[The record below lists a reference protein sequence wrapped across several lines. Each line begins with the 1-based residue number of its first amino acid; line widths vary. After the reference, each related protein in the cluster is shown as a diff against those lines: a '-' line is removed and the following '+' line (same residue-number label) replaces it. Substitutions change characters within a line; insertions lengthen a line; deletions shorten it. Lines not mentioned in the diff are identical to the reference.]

1 MKSIRKITIFVCA
14 IALSVL
20 TMEQNGYASIVKNNN
35 VIKEADVSCG
45 ISYNPFEVYSL
56 TLEDENWKKIKR
68 FDQML
73 EKCQINQ
80 DQLVNMSTEE
90 LFDAVFEYPL
100 LVNVFLYDSIEEGI
114 ENVKKQ
120 FNGMAELLE
129 RRDFEKTLLKR
140 YKKLEIPK
148 KTRNNY
154 DDTFD
159 HMDKKMGSSE
169 SFKYNVTLDFIDIN
183 SVSILESMLVHYCD
197 LSQYTN
203 YEKDQIVNEVIEKM
217 VQKDKSKIFE
227 NNYSEF
233 VDEVMIENKNSEW
246 RTVVKDSSSVQFKK
260 MDNIYAATK
269 KVDDKVTV
277 VYVKTP
283 NQSKV
288 KCESHSANKKNSDNF
303 ALQQKKTYP
312 NATLVGNGYS
322 HNNCHAYAW
331 TGRQDIYMDYK
342 NAAIYK
348 SDNSYVAIKSGR
360 PTGVGQKA
368 VWGNFKHS
376 GIVMDYA
383 KQDPIITS
391 KWGGGCIWRC
401 AASYCPYDGGITYY
415 KRNK

>member
-140 YKKLEIPK
+140 YKKLEIIMMTPLIIWIK
-148 KTRNNY
+148 KWAVAN
-154 DDTFD
+154 
-159 HMDKKMGSSE
+159 
-169 SFKYNVTLDFIDIN
+169 L
-183 SVSILESMLVHYCD
+183 L
-197 LSQYTN
+197 
-203 YEKDQIVNEVIEKM
+203 
-217 VQKDKSKIFE
+217 
-227 NNYSEF
+227 
-233 VDEVMIENKNSEW
+233 
-246 RTVVKDSSSVQFKK
+246 
-260 MDNIYAATK
+260 NI
-269 KVDDKVTV
+269 
-277 VYVKTP
+277 
-283 NQSKV
+283 
-288 KCESHSANKKNSDNF
+288 
-303 ALQQKKTYP
+303 
-312 NATLVGNGYS
+312 
-322 HNNCHAYAW
+322 
-331 TGRQDIYMDYK
+331 M
-342 NAAIYK
+342 
-348 SDNSYVAIKSGR
+348 
-360 PTGVGQKA
+360 
-368 VWGNFKHS
+368 
-376 GIVMDYA
+376 
-383 KQDPIITS
+383 
-391 KWGGGCIWRC
+391 
-401 AASYCPYDGGITYY
+401 
-415 KRNK
+415 